1 MNLHNYKLESENA
14 FLLFRVTFKDDT
26 LEIKT
31 IDKTGMLTKGVEHLF
46 CTSIKIPRVGS
57 FTLCNAFAEK
67 IHPVVMLIQTIT
79 FHIPS
84 KIYFGIDP
92 EYPKRTVYERK
103 RKGGN
108 GLEEIVIGNTMESR
122 YRSKVDEAKQFY
134 LYKLLLSVYGV
145 VGKHEYN
152 YDLGVGSNP
161 VKLLNNAIEP
171 PTVRLT
177 IDMLKNAGVAV
188 AGSAGKESSFIRDIL
203 YKLQIQYSNIFI
215 SDSFEERDSRSAS
228 PITLE
233 SKALLPT
240 FSLNTLGSGFA
251 YSAEES
257 LDSFGTTIIAPIVPL
272 RTAVALLSAV
282 ATDMD
287 VLFFGSG
294 AETHQLFRF
303 DNLLYTPRSF
313 LASQWFYNVLNNT
326 GLFHTRLYAPIM
338 NFTMPTI
345 VNYLCKNGR
354 KFNSCQNNSES
365 WCGDCWKCKKTS
377 WMVEELGHS
386 IPELNL
392 LTTDKGGSSR
402 LFHAFIPKLIRRF
415 DTDKGKPIFPELRKR
430 IRTNQYVED
439 LSPIKHPLF
448 TVWGENDFKQI
459 EELVR

>member
-1 MNLHNYKLESENA
+1 MNLHNYTLESENA
-14 FLLFRVTFKDDT
+14 FLMFKVTFKENA

-46 CTSIKIPRVGS
+46 CTSIKLPRVES
-57 FTLCNAFAEK
+57 FTLFNAFVEK
-67 IHPVVMLIQTIT
+67 IHPVIMLIKTIT
-79 FHIPS
+79 FHLPS
-84 KIYFGIDP
+84 KIYFDLDP
-92 EYPKRTVYERK
+92 EYPKRTVYK
-103 RKGGN
+103 RNHKDRN
-108 GLEEIVIGNTMESR
+108 VLEEIVIGNTRESR
-122 YRSKVDEAKQFY
+122 YRFKVDQTKQFY
-134 LYKLLLSVYGV
+134 IYKLLLSVYGV
-145 VGKHEYN
+145 VGKYEYN

-188 AGSAGKESSFIRDIL
+188 AGSVGKESSFIRDIL
-203 YKLQIQYSNIFI
+203 HKLQIQYSNIFI

-240 FSLNTLGSGFA
+240 FSLNTLGNGFN
-251 YSAEES
+251 YSTTES
-257 LDSFGTTIIAPIVPL
+257 LDSFGNTIIAPIVPL